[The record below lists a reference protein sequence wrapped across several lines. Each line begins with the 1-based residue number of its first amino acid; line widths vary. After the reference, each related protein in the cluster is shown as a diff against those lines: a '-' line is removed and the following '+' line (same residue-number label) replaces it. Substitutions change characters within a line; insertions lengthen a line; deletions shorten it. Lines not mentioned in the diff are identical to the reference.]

1 MTMLALLRTEP
12 KITGW
17 LCFNC
22 GLPARL
28 GRSWLK
34 GLTVTLLAT
43 AAILAAAPSADAKRS
58 AADQA
63 LYERARKECNNVR
76 KYPDGARPIINYKG
90 GWFRCQ
96 EPKFR
101 RD

>member
-1 MTMLALLRTEP
+1 MTMLTTLHTLSTNA
-12 KITGW
+12 
-17 LCFNC
+17 
-22 GLPARL
+22 
-28 GRSWLK
+28 GRSWVK
-34 GLTVTLLAT
+34 CLTLTLLAT
-43 AAILAAAPSADAKRS
+43 AAILAAASSADAKRS

-63 LYERARKECNNVR
+63 LYEKARKECNNFR

>member
-1 MTMLALLRTEP
+1 MTMLTTLRTLS
-12 KITGW
+12 T
-17 LCFNC
+17 N
-22 GLPARL
+22 A
-28 GRSWLK
+28 GRSWVK
-34 GLTVTLLAT
+34 GLALTLLAA
-43 AAILAAAPSADAKRS
+43 AAILAAASPADAKRS

-63 LYERARKECNNVR
+63 LYEKARKECNNFR